1 MKHVKLFKQFTNG
14 YEFTVKHIDDNEYA
28 VIATKSGKQVGR
40 LDFIKSKFKP
50 ALKASTVNVD
60 PSYRRQGI
68 ATSMYQFAEQEFDLK
83 FVRNDEVLTAD
94 GKSLW
99 NSKNRKFGQIT

>member
-1 MKHVKLFKQFTNG
+1 MKHIKLFEEFTKG
-14 YEFTVKHIDDNEYA
+14 YEFTMKHIDDNEYA
-28 VIATKSGKQVGR
+28 VIASKSGKQVGR

-50 ALKASTVNVD
+50 VLKGSNVTVD

-68 ATSMYQFAEQEFDLK
+68 ATSMYQFAEQDFGIK
-83 FVRNDEVLTAD
+83 FERNDEVLTAD

-99 NSKNRKFGQIT
+99 NSKNRKFGQ

>member
-1 MKHVKLFKQFTNG
+1 MKRLKLFEEFTKG
-14 YEFTVKHIDDNEYA
+14 YEFSMKHIDDNEYA

-50 ALKASTVNVD
+50 VLRASIVTVE

-68 ATSMYQFAEQEFDLK
+68 ATSMYQFAENEFDMK
-83 FVRNDEVLTAD
+83 FERSDDVLTAD

-99 NSKNRKFGQIT
+99 NSQNRKFGK

>member
-1 MKHVKLFKQFTNG
+1 MKRVKLFEEFTKG
-14 YEFTVKHIDDNEYA
+14 YEFSMKHIDDNEYA
-28 VIATKSGKQVGR
+28 VIATKSGKQVGK

-50 ALKASTVNVD
+50 VLMASIVTVD

-68 ATSMYQFAEQEFDLK
+68 ATSMYQFAEQHFNLK
-83 FVRNDEVLTAD
+83 FVRNDDVLTAD

-99 NSKNRKFGQIT
+99 SGNNKKFGQ

>member
-1 MKHVKLFKQFTNG
+1 MKHIKLFEEFTKG
-14 YEFTVKHIDDNEYA
+14 YEFTMKHIDDNEYA
-28 VIATKSGKQVGR
+28 VIASKSGKQVGR

-50 ALKASTVNVD
+50 VLRASIVTVD

-68 ATSMYQFAEQEFDLK
+68 ATSMYQFAEQDFGIK
-83 FVRNDEVLTAD
+83 FERNDEVLTAD

-99 NSKNRKFGQIT
+99 NSKNRKFGQ

>member
-1 MKHVKLFKQFTNG
+1 MKKVKLFEEFTKG
-14 YEFTVKHIDDNEYA
+14 YEFSMKHIDDNEYA

-50 ALKASTVNVD
+50 VLRASIVAVD

-68 ATSMYQFAEQEFDLK
+68 ATSMYQFAEAEFGMK
-83 FVRNDEVLTAD
+83 FERNDDVLTAD

-99 NSKNRKFGQIT
+99 NSQNRKFGK

>member
-1 MKHVKLFKQFTNG
+1 MKHIKLFEEFTNG
-14 YEFTVKHIDDNEYA
+14 YEFSMKHIDDNEYA
-28 VIATKSGKQVGR
+28 IIATKSGKRVGR

-50 ALKASTVNVD
+50 VLKASIVTVD
-60 PSYRRQGI
+60 PPYRRRGI
-68 ATSMYQFAEQEFDLK
+68 ATSMYQFAEQQFNLK

-99 NSKNRKFGQIT
+99 NNNNRKFGQ

>member
-1 MKHVKLFKQFTNG
+1 MRQHIQLFEEFAKG
-14 YEFTVKHIDDNEYA
+14 YEFAMKHIDDNEYA
-28 VIATKSGKQVGR
+28 VIAKKSGKQVGR

-50 ALKASTVNVD
+50 VLKATIVIVE

-68 ATSMYQFAEQEFDLK
+68 ATSMYQFAEQQFNLK

-99 NSKNRKFGQIT
+99 NSSNRKFGQ

>member
-1 MKHVKLFKQFTNG
+1 MKRLKLFEEFTKG
-14 YEFTVKHIDDNEYA
+14 YEFSMKHIDDNEYA

-50 ALKASTVNVD
+50 VLRASIVAVE

-68 ATSMYQFAEQEFDLK
+68 ATSMYQFAENEFDMK
-83 FVRNDEVLTAD
+83 FERNDDAY
-94 GKSLW
+94 
-99 NSKNRKFGQIT
+99 

>member
-1 MKHVKLFKQFTNG
+1 MKHIKLFEEFTKG
-14 YEFTVKHIDDNEYA
+14 YEFAMKHIDDNEYA
-28 VIATKSGKQVGR
+28 VIASKSGKQIGR

-50 ALKASTVNVD
+50 VLRASIVTVD

-83 FVRNDEVLTAD
+83 FVRNDDVLTAD

-99 NSKNRKFGQIT
+99 DNKNRKFGQ

>member
-1 MKHVKLFKQFTNG
+1 MKKVKLFEEFTKG
-14 YEFTVKHIDDNEYA
+14 YEFSMKHIDDNEYA

-50 ALKASTVNVD
+50 VLRASIVAVD

-68 ATSMYQFAEQEFDLK
+68 ATSMYQFAETEFGMK
-83 FVRNDEVLTAD
+83 FERNDDVLTAD

-99 NSKNRKFGQIT
+99 NSQNRKFGK

>member
-1 MKHVKLFKQFTNG
+1 MKHIKLFEEFTKG
-14 YEFTVKHIDDNEYA
+14 YEFTMKHIDDNEYA
-28 VIATKSGKQVGR
+28 VIASKSGKQVGR

-50 ALKASTVNVD
+50 VLRASIVTVD

-68 ATSMYQFAEQEFDLK
+68 ATSMHQFAEQDFGIK
-83 FVRNDEVLTAD
+83 FERNDEVLTAD

-99 NSKNRKFGQIT
+99 NSKNRKFGQ

>member
-1 MKHVKLFKQFTNG
+1 MKHLKLFEDFVKG
-14 YEFTVKHIDDNEYA
+14 YEFLMKHINDNEYA
-28 VIATKSGKQVGR
+28 VIASKGNKEVGR

-50 ALKASTVNVD
+50 VLKASIVIVD

-68 ATSMYQFAEQEFDLK
+68 ATSMYQFAEHEFGLK

-99 NSKNRKFGQIT
+99 NNSNRKFGQ

>member
-1 MKHVKLFKQFTNG
+1 MKKVKLFEEFTKG
-14 YEFTVKHIDDNEYA
+14 YEFSMKHIDDNEYA
-28 VIATKSGKQVGR
+28 VIATKSGKHVGR

-50 ALKASTVNVD
+50 VLRASIVAVD

-68 ATSMYQFAEQEFDLK
+68 ATSMYQFAETEFGMK
-83 FVRNDEVLTAD
+83 FERNDDVLTAD

-99 NSKNRKFGQIT
+99 NSQNRKFGK

>member
-1 MKHVKLFKQFTNG
+1 MKHIKLFEEFTNG
-14 YEFTVKHIDDNEYA
+14 YEFSMKHIDDNEYA
-28 VIATKSGKQVGR
+28 IIATKSGKQVGR

-50 ALKASTVNVD
+50 VLKASIVTVD
-60 PSYRRQGI
+60 PSYRRRGI
-68 ATSMYQFAEQEFDLK
+68 ATSMYQFAEQQFNLK

-99 NSKNRKFGQIT
+99 NNNNRKFGQ

>member
-1 MKHVKLFKQFTNG
+1 MKHVKLFEEFTKG
-14 YEFTVKHIDDNEYA
+14 YEFLMKHIDDNEYA
-28 VIATKSGKQVGR
+28 VIASKAGKQVGR

-50 ALKASTVNVD
+50 ILRASIVTVD

-68 ATSMYQFAEQEFDLK
+68 ATSMYQFAEQEFDMK
-83 FVRNDEVLTAD
+83 FERNDDVLTSD

-99 NSKNRKFGQIT
+99 DSKNRKFGA

>member
-1 MKHVKLFKQFTNG
+1 MKHVKLFEEFTKG
-14 YEFTVKHIDDNEYA
+14 YEFSMKHIEDNEYA
-28 VIATKSGKQVGR
+28 IITTKSGKQVGR

-50 ALKASTVNVD
+50 MLKASIVTVD

-68 ATSMYQFAEQEFDLK
+68 ATSMYQFAEQQFNLK
-83 FVRNDEVLTAD
+83 FVKNDEVLTAD

-99 NSKNRKFGQIT
+99 NSKNRKFGI